1 MSESQDDPQYV
12 LDPAELA
19 FLKTETGIQDDDA
32 LKAHVLAIQ
41 KKAYEVYPYP
51 CIRLFGFVRLKINQ
65 NRAAYEHVLILG
77 RDIPDALLLDIGCCV
92 GNDLRKIASEGF
104 PVQNIVGTDLRQ
116 EFWDLGHELFRSTAA
131 SFPATFLAGDAF
143 DPEFLS
149 VPPLSREG
157 MQRAISSNL
166 GTVKSLNDLH
176 GRFSAIHCASLFP
189 HFSEEEQFE
198 LAHKLAGLLSPRA
211 GSMIF
216 GSHGAQLTKGY
227 SSAWG
232 EKRIFYHSP
241 ESWREMW
248 DGVAFERGS
257 VEVQTELKNLGRVL
271 NSTSDL
277 HVMFWSVRRM

>member
-1 MSESQDDPQYV
+1 MSEPQDDPQYV

-19 FLKTETGIQDDDA
+19 FMKTQTGIQHDDA
-32 LKAHVLAIQ
+32 LKTHVLAIQ

-65 NRAAYEHVLILG
+65 NRAAYEHVLSLG
-77 RDIPDALLLDIGCCV
+77 RNIPDALLLDIGCCV

-104 PVQNIVGTDLRQ
+104 PVQNIVGSDLHQ
-116 EFWDLGHELFRSTAA
+116 EFWDLGHELFRSTSA

-149 VPPLSREG
+149 VPPERT
-157 MQRAISSNL
+157 QPTSSNL

-189 HFSEEEQFE
+189 HFDEEKQLE
-198 LAHKLAGLLSPRA
+198 LARKLGGLLSSRA

-257 VEVQTELKNLGRVL
+257 VEVQTELKNLGKVL
-271 NSTSDL
+271 NSTSDI